1 MKRMREKIIGIFKSS
16 NKKKK
21 YMAIVKGVDF
31 GEAGRRAVD
40 SSSQRVLHFGA
51 SDYEQYKDRTPLKL
65 YSSQNHYDK
74 KRQMNY
80 YSRHSKGI
88 KNRKHAIEYEIEKS
102 NGYYNS
108 KILSHIFLW

>member
-1 MKRMREKIIGIFKSS
+1 MREKIIGIFKSS

-21 YMAIVKGVDF
+21 YMAIVKGVDN
-31 GEAGRRAVD
+31 A
-40 SSSQRVLHFGA
+40 SQRVLHFGA

-80 YSRHSKGI
+80 YSRHSNGI

>member
-1 MKRMREKIIGIFKSS
+1 MREKIIGIFKSS

-21 YMAIVKGVDF
+21 YMAIVKGAD
-31 GEAGRRAVD
+31 GE
-40 SSSQRVLHFGA
+40 SQRVLHFGA

-65 YSSQNHYDK
+65 YSSKNHYDK

-88 KNRKHAIEYEIEKS
+88 KNRKSAIEYEIEKS

>member
-1 MKRMREKIIGIFKSS
+1 MKKMREKIIGIFKST

-21 YMAIVKGVDF
+21 YMAIVKGVD
-31 GEAGRRAVD
+31 GESR
-40 SSSQRVLHFGA
+40 RVLHFGA

-65 YSSQNHYDK
+65 YSSKNHYDK

-80 YSRHSKGI
+80 YSRHSNGI
-88 KNRKHAIEYEIEKS
+88 KNRKRAIEYEIEKS

>member
-21 YMAIVKGVDF
+21 YMAIVKGAD
-31 GEAGRRAVD
+31 GESLPKVEAAPR
-40 SSSQRVLHFGA
+40 SQRVLHFGA

-65 YSSQNHYDK
+65 YSSKNHYDK

-88 KNRKHAIEYEIEKS
+88 KNRKSAIEYEIEKS